1 MLACMSVRLTVSL
14 PEDLAAAL
22 RKVAGDNMSGYTA
35 RALRSALLREELR
48 SLPAPDPEWVA
59 MTEEARG
66 W

>member
-1 MLACMSVRLTVSL
+1 MERLTVSIDPAL
-14 PEDLAAAL
+14 LDTLKQQADAAGTSVSA
-22 RKVAGDNMSGYTA
+22 YTV

-59 MTEEARG
+59 LSEEARG